1 MTKTQKWIS
10 ILLGLSIVLNLIA
23 GGWKN
28 IFFAAAMLIIVWL
41 SPKEPHL
48 SKQAKFVGFGLVIL
62 LMSVG
67 MFFLF
72 QRFRPHF

>member
-1 MTKTQKWIS
+1 V
-10 ILLGLSIVLNLIA
+10 LYIVLNLIA

-48 SKQAKFVGFGLVIL
+48 SKQAKIVGYGSVIV
-62 LMSVG
+62 LMVVG
-67 MFFLF
+67 MFFLL
-72 QRFRPHF
+72 QRFRPYF